1 MHRPADFTIFQGL
14 VLTRTLVNILLKNL
28 INFLYIQSWECQER
42 ILFLKKLMIY
52 SIRLRKE
59 KPFFMFERM
68 PVIVPL
74 NLEQNKKLVL
84 NSQMTRGTI
93 VGNFPGLG

>member
-1 MHRPADFTIFQGL
+1 MG
-14 VLTRTLVNILLKNL
+14 VSGKN
-28 INFLYIQSWECQER
+28 QCQER
-42 ILFLKKLMIY
+42 ILFLKKLMIN

-68 PVIVPL
+68 PVTVPL

-93 VGNFPGLG
+93 MGNFPGLG